1 LADVHVQKYH
11 DSAFY
16 FLIFYFFTNM
26 SDLKIE
32 ISDLL
37 KELNERIEK
46 ISASGEAVSAI
57 EADIV
62 LSLLRRLYVK
72 TEQLKDPL
80 VREVVVKAE
89 PVQYQAP
96 VHEAPVKVPEFTPPA
111 PPHIPG
117 PPRMEEMPSVHQTA
131 EPSAPV
137 IPAQPVIAVVPPAEI
152 HHVPEP
158 ETPVP
163 AAPTQPPR
171 RPEGMPDLFGTAR
184 DDRQKTGVPSV
195 NERIH
200 SAKNDLTLSDKMSL
214 KPITDL
220 KATIGINE
228 KFQFVNELFDG
239 STEMY
244 NQAIALLNNCSG
256 QIEATSLFAGLQQR
270 NGWDQENPVF
280 LKLQEY
286 VTRRYLVSG

>member
-1 LADVHVQKYH
+1 
-11 DSAFY
+11 
-16 FLIFYFFTNM
+16 M

-46 ISASGEAVSAI
+46 ISASGETVSAI

-62 LSLLRRLYVK
+62 LSVLRRLYVK

-80 VREVVVKAE
+80 VRELVVKAE

-96 VHEAPVKVPEFTPPA
+96 VQEAPVKVPEFTPPA
-111 PPHIPG
+111 PPHIPE
-117 PPRMEEMPSVHQTA
+117 PPRMEVEPPMHQ
-131 EPSAPV
+131 APEQAV
-137 IPAQPVIAVVPPAEI
+137 PVVPAQPVIAVEPPAEI
-152 HHVPEP
+152 HYVPEP
-158 ETPVP
+158 EPPVP
-163 AAPTQPPR
+163 SPAAHPQPPR
-171 RPEGMPDLFGTAR
+171 RPEGMPDLFGTAP
-184 DDRQKTGVPSV
+184 DDKHKTIIPSV

-200 SAKNDLTLSDKMSL
+200 SAKNDLSLSDKMSL

-256 QIEATSLFAGLQQR
+256 QAEATSLFAGLQQR
-270 NGWDQENPVF
+270 NGWDPENPVF
-280 LKLQEY
+280 LRLQEY
-286 VTRRYLVSG
+286 VTRRYIISG